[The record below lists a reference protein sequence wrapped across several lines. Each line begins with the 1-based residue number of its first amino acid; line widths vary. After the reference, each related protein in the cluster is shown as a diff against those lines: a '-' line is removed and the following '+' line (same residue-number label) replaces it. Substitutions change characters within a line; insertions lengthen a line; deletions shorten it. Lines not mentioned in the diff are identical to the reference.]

1 MSQGELVRI
10 YLVNTLE
17 FDPINSF
24 HTHATFFDYYPTGTR
39 LEPVE
44 FTDTVVL
51 GQAQRGICELRFKHS
66 RPLHVPRAQDR
77 VRRSRVDGLLRGRVM
92 ATEEASRPAPG
103 HREEPRRVPIWV
115 LAAIPLAL
123 IIAALALLLA
133 VGGETLGDRPGP
145 PVEELAVERTV
156 LRPGEIELSVRNV
169 GPDAVDVEQVFVN
182 DMYVDFTETPE
193 DVGRL
198 GGQTLTLDYPWQE
211 GSPLLVTLLTSTG
224 ATIEHE
230 VEVAVGTPEAD
241 AGFYG
246 LMALLG
252 TYVGVIPVVL
262 GMLFLPFLAQ
272 VREHWIR
279 IFMAFTIGLLGFLAV
294 DAYLEGNEI
303 AEEGSGAFGGLELLF
318 IGAGVA
324 FLSLVAL
331 DRYLAGRRKKARG
344 SQGGAFHLS
353 LLVAIGIGLHN
364 FGEGL
369 AIGSAYAI
377 GELALGAFLVFGFA
391 LHNTLEGA
399 RDRRAARQGRRP
411 SLLALG
417 ALGVIAG
424 APAIIGAFVGA
435 SAYNPEVA
443 ALLIGIGI
451 GAIVRVIVQLVPA
464 MRDGEGRALYPA
476 SVGGILV
483 GVAVLYATGLL
494 ISV

>member
-1 MSQGELVRI
+1 MAAEDTARGA
-10 YLVNTLE
+10 
-17 FDPINSF
+17 
-24 HTHATFFDYYPTGTR
+24 ATSREGIRR
-39 LEPVE
+39 LPAWA
-44 FTDTVVL
+44 L
-51 GQAQRGICELRFKHS
+51 G
-66 RPLHVPRAQDR
+66 
-77 VRRSRVDGLLRGRVM
+77 
-92 ATEEASRPAPG
+92 
-103 HREEPRRVPIWV
+103 
-115 LAAIPLAL
+115 AIPLLL
-123 IIAALALLLA
+123 IVAALGTLLA
-133 VGGETLGDRPGP
+133 VGGETLGERPGP

-182 DMYVDFTETPE
+182 DTYVDFTESEE

-211 GSPLLVTLLTSTG
+211 GSPLLVTMLTSTG

-230 VEVAVGTPEAD
+230 VEVAVATPEAD

-272 VREHWIR
+272 VREYWIR

-294 DAYLEGNEI
+294 DAWLEGNEI
-303 AEEGSGAFGGLELLF
+303 AAAGSGAFGGLELLV
-318 IGAGVA
+318 IGAAFA
-324 FLSLVAL
+324 FLGLVAL
-331 DRYLAGRRKKARG
+331 DRYLLSRRKRAKEAG
-344 SQGGAFHLS
+344 AGGFHLS

-391 LHNTLEGA
+391 LHNTTEGLA
-399 RDRRAARQGRRP
+399 IVAPLAKGRRP

-417 ALGVIAG
+417 ALGLIAG
-424 APAIIGAFVGA
+424 GPAIIGAFVGA

-451 GAIVRVIVQLVPA
+451 GAIAQVIVQLVPA
-464 MRDGEGRALYPA
+464 MRDGTGRALYPA
-476 SVGGILV
+476 SIGGILA

>member
-1 MSQGELVRI
+1 M
-10 YLVNTLE
+10 
-17 FDPINSF
+17 
-24 HTHATFFDYYPTGTR
+24 
-39 LEPVE
+39 
-44 FTDTVVL
+44 
-51 GQAQRGICELRFKHS
+51 
-66 RPLHVPRAQDR
+66 
-77 VRRSRVDGLLRGRVM
+77 
-92 ATEEASRPAPG
+92 
-103 HREEPRRVPIWV
+103 
-115 LAAIPLAL
+115 
-123 IIAALALLLA
+123 
-133 VGGETLGDRPGP
+133 
-145 PVEELAVERTV
+145 
-156 LRPGEIELSVRNV
+156 
-169 GPDAVDVEQVFVN
+169 
-182 DMYVDFTETPE
+182 
-193 DVGRL
+193 
-198 GGQTLTLDYPWQE
+198 
-211 GSPLLVTLLTSTG
+211 TLLTSTG

-230 VEVAVGTPEAD
+230 VEVAVETPEAD

-324 FLSLVAL
+324 FLGLVAL

-344 SQGGAFHLS
+344 SRGGCVPP
-353 LLVAIGIGLHN
+353 VASRRDRHRAPQLRR
-364 FGEGL
+364 
-369 AIGSAYAI
+369 
-377 GELALGAFLVFGFA
+377 GARDRIRVRDRRARARRVPRLRLRPPQHDG
-391 LHNTLEGA
+391 GA

-451 GAIVRVIVQLVPA
+451 GAIVQVIVQLVPA